1 MAVVEL
7 DITKR
12 SPFAGGETF
21 GDVGSYE
28 LLEGTAHFSV
38 DPENDRNRPINDL
51 ELAPRDSSG
60 KVWFSSNFAIL
71 QPAEQQ
77 RGNHRILFDVVNR
90 GRKTALSLNGVPA
103 ADPTAPL
110 APGNGFLMRHGYTVV
125 WCGWQADVPV
135 SPGLIGLQ
143 GPEALGPNG
152 PLTGRILGYFQ
163 CDEPTQV
170 LL

>member
-1 MAVVEL
+1 MAVVGL

-12 SPFAGGETF
+12 SPFADGESFGEGGA
-21 GDVGSYE
+21 YE

-38 DPENDRNRPINDL
+38 DPENTRNHPINDL

-60 KVWFSSNFAIL
+60 KVRFSSNFAIL
-71 QPAEQQ
+71 QPTEQQ

-110 APGNGFLMRHGYTVV
+110 AAGNGFLMRHG
-125 WCGWQADVPV
+125 
-135 SPGLIGLQ
+135 
-143 GPEALGPNG
+143 
-152 PLTGRILGYFQ
+152 
-163 CDEPTQV
+163 
-170 LL
+170 